1 MTTNSFPNSLC
12 KRCGQPFKPWSMGA
26 DDTPCQCCPACAVR
40 NLHDFLGLPTPPELV
55 DRHTV
60 RPTLSQWEYDRELR
74 KPTPDDE
81 P

>member
-1 MTTNSFPNSLC
+1 MTTTMTC
-12 KRCGQPFKPWSMGA
+12 RRCGRSYKPWKMGA
-26 DDTPCQCCPACAVR
+26 DDKPCLCCAGCAIR
-40 NLHDFLGLPTPPELV
+40 NLHDALGLPTPPELV

-74 KPTPDDE
+74 KPIEDDE

>member
-1 MTTNSFPNSLC
+1 MTTTMTC
-12 KRCGQPFKPWSMGA
+12 RRCGQPFKPWSMG
-26 DDTPCQCCPACAVR
+26 DGKEPPKCCPSCAMR
-40 NLHDFLGLPTPPELV
+40 NLHDALGLPTPPELV

-74 KPTPDDE
+74 KPIEDDE